1 MKDRNNISKETMWK
15 ATVSCDSAYDGIFFY
30 AVKTTGI
37 FCRPS
42 CKSKVPNGDN
52 VSFFA
57 HAAEAKKA
65 GYRPCKRCRPDLKSK
80 SYDPF
85 EAVIEDTKEII
96 TNNYNQKIFLNEIAK
111 KVGVSRFHLNRVFK
125 NRMGYTPRM
134 YLEKVRIKKAKELL
148 LATNLNSTEVGY
160 QVGYQ
165 SISSFYH
172 AFKRNTGLSP
182 NQYQA
187 HYVKFSAFRRD

>member
-1 MKDRNNISKETMWK
+1 MKNQNGISKDTMWK
-15 ATVSCDSAYDGIFFY
+15 ATVSCDPGYDGVFFY

-42 CKSKVPNGDN
+42 CKSKVPNSDN
-52 VSFFA
+52 VTFFA
-57 HAAEAKKA
+57 NAAEAQKA

-85 EAVIEDTKEII
+85 QPILEDTRKII
-96 TNNYNQKIFLNEIAK
+96 KNNYSQKTSLNEIAA
-111 KVGVSRFHLNRVFK
+111 KVGVSPFHLNRVFK
-125 NRMGYTPRM
+125 KRMGYTPRM
-134 YLEKVRIKKAKELL
+134 YLEKIRVERAKDLL
-148 LATNLNSTEVGY
+148 LTSTLNSTEVGY

-172 AFKRNTGLSP
+172 AFKRGTGLSP
-182 NQYQA
+182 NEF
-187 HYVKFSAFRRD
+187 HNLYVKPSAY